1 MNNKEIDTNTSSP
14 MDIENDE
21 GFQQSNEAM
30 ARQGGGES
38 TVNCDCGQPSTKK
51 NYKDDANKDREF
63 YCCAKTTD
71 SNDQCSYF
79 QWVDQVEGLRG
90 DTAGGGDDIPSSSHG
105 KGQFMATQGG
115 GEWTVNCD
123 CRETSAKMKVRKDG
137 TNKGREYYCCAKP
150 RDADDHCR
158 YFQWVDEVDGLQG
171 EATGGGD
178 DIPSSSHGKG
188 QFIFFLMR
196 HPQSV
201 KRRHYSVK
209 GE

>member
-30 ARQGGGES
+30 AR
-38 TVNCDCGQPSTKK
+38 
-51 NYKDDANKDREF
+51 
-63 YCCAKTTD
+63 
-71 SNDQCSYF
+71 
-79 QWVDQVEGLRG
+79 
-90 DTAGGGDDIPSSSHG
+90 
-105 KGQFMATQGG
+105 QGG